1 MENGSLDYSRHYR
14 NWHSDDEAHVQKMV
28 DFYEKVVLPFLP
40 VDKNI
45 KILDIGCGMGFFLMA
60 LRKNGYLNA
69 FGIDSDRAQIAS
81 CEAKQLSVMYSP
93 DSIQYLGEHG
103 EDFDLIT
110 AFDVIEHVPPAEQI
124 RFIRCIYQALKHPG
138 KCLLTTPNATSFL
151 AAHNRYVDY
160 THQSLFTTVSIDF
173 ILFNGGF
180 KKIDVRPFEYVRFNG
195 GLKSFLHKILFK
207 FFRMIR
213 RLEYIAELGTE
224 WGKKVPLSFNL
235 IAIAEKEKRE

>member
-1 MENGSLDYSRHYR
+1 
-14 NWHSDDEAHVQKMV
+14 MV

-40 VDKNI
+40 TDKTI

-60 LRKNGYLNA
+60 LRKNGYQQAL
-69 FGIDSDRAQIAS
+69 GIDSDRSQIAS
-81 CEAKQLSVMYSP
+81 CEAKNLSVTYSP
-93 DSIQYLGEHG
+93 DTIEYLGDHTES
-103 EDFDLIT
+103 FDLIT

-124 RFIRCIYQALKHPG
+124 RFIRSIHQALKHSG

-180 KKIDVRPFEYVRFNG
+180 RKIEVRPFEYVRFNKG
-195 GLKSFLHKILFK
+195 IKSLLHKILFN

-213 RLEYIAELGTE
+213 RLEYIAELGTV

-235 IAIAEKEKRE
+235 IAIAEKDQKE